1 MTVIINQAER
11 EMLNK
16 LPEAQRASVEAALLA
31 AKQESQ
37 AGVIA
42 RREVFTVTISETVKD
57 DKGNLKPGK
66 GGVKVTGLGS
76 RFPTTLYPEQW
87 EIVFANM
94 DKIRACYND
103 PTNKALI
110 EKLRK

>member
-16 LPEAQRASVEAALLA
+16 LPESLRAGVEQSLLK
-31 AKQESQ
+31 AKQDAMTDVVQ
-37 AGVIA
+37 
-42 RREVFTVTISETVKD
+42 RREVFTVSISETVKD
-57 DKGNLKPGK
+57 KDGHVKPGK

-87 EIVFANM
+87 EIIFANA
-94 DKIRACYND
+94 DKIRAVYND
-103 PTNKALI
+103 AANKAKI
-110 EKLRK
+110 EALRK